1 MNGKGRLETQVAA
14 LLRYGSWL
22 ASAAIGLGLVL
33 TMIDS
38 RFATRNLA
46 SSPNMHI
53 ATMGIALFIVLPM
66 LRVLLMLVVFI
77 RERDYRLAVAAASV
91 LAIIFTGI
99 VLAFRA
105 TSGAGE

>member
-38 RFATRNLA
+38 RFAMEPRQFA
-46 SSPNMHI
+46 EH
-53 ATMGIALFIVLPM
+53 AHAAMGIALFIVLPM
-66 LRVLLMLVVFI
+66 LRVC
-77 RERDYRLAVAAASV
+77 
-91 LAIIFTGI
+91 
-99 VLAFRA
+99 
-105 TSGAGE
+105 